1 MTSTQISDEELRTQ
15 LLSLYTSPEQ
25 IPPVVDATRSLL
37 ISKVSKSKLA
47 CGKEL
52 EITSRPLGAVKVETE
67 FKTFKTLVFF
77 DLEATGLPSDT
88 VNPRIT
94 EIHLKALQ
102 TDHFMS
108 LKDVLHLY
116 K

>member
-1 MTSTQISDEELRTQ
+1 MTSSQTSDEELRTQ
-15 LLSLYTSPEQ
+15 LLSLYTSPEH

-37 ISKVSKSKLA
+37 ISKVSKSKLD

-52 EITSRPLGAVKVETE
+52 VIASKPLSKVEAEIE

-77 DLEATGLPSDT
+77 DVEATGLPSDT
-88 VNPRIT
+88 INPRIT

-102 TDHFMS
+102 TDHFES
-108 LKDVLHLY
+108 LKDVLRLY